1 MGAQKTALR
10 WINILLALVSI
21 ALLWMISWQAWER
34 WDRKVYSEQEVAHAK
49 QQLDEYTRLNAEYQS
64 FGRYQALRNEL
75 SLKLKQNDL
84 SAGFWDKRH
93 VLVNDEELTRS
104 KVQDYLTGLGRESSY
119 LFIPESLVI
128 KTSAPNE
135 SLFSWN
141 KGSADRLKF
150 TLEGD
155 YFMRREQ

>member
-10 WINILLALVSI
+10 WINIVLALASI

-34 WDRKVYSEQEVAHAK
+34 WDRKVYSEQEVVHAK

-64 FGRYQALRNEL
+64 FERYQALRQEL
-75 SLKLKQNDL
+75 SNKLKQGDL

-128 KTSAPNE
+128 KTSAPHE
-135 SLFSWN
+135 SLFSWSA
-141 KGSADRLKF
+141 GSADRLKF